1 MSSTTVDFIMR
12 RLDVAFGCKGL
23 VQEIVA
29 LLASGAVPD
38 TALPKSAREAEL
50 EVAVSRL
57 RVGANAALGTLQSL
71 AAEHTYGY
79 QKVSWA
85 LEPELC
91 ADPDVDDDQDNNP
104 YDSDGDLIRTDYAG
118 NETDDHDDLP

>member
-1 MSSTTVDFIMR
+1 MSSATVDFIMR

-29 LLASGAVPD
+29 LMERGE
-38 TALPKSAREAEL
+38 LPTSRREAEL
-50 EVAVSRL
+50 RVEVGRL
-57 RVGANAALGTLQSL
+57 RVGANAALGTLQSF

-79 QKVSWA
+79 HKVSWA

-91 ADPDVDDDQDNNP
+91 PDPDADEDGDPDNNP
-104 YDSDGDLIRTDYAG
+104 YDSNGDLILTDYAG
-118 NETDDHDDLP
+118 NETDDHDDQR